1 MILIV
6 DDDRTN
12 CRIAQHILEQ
22 KFQIDICY
30 SGEDAL
36 SFLDTSEELPDM
48 ILLDLHMPKMD
59 GFEVIENL
67 HKRDKCKDIPVI
79 LLTSDN
85 DRDTEVK
92 GFKLGASDFISK
104 PYVTEIM
111 LQRIERIL
119 QFNLLQKHLQKEV
132 DKQTRTAELH
142 SEKLERLSIQLVQ
155 TLVGTIDAKDKYTNG
170 HSVRVAEYAKEI
182 LKRNGGSERDN
193 REIYYMGLLHD
204 IGKIGISDEIINKT
218 GKLTDNEYNEI
229 KRHPSIGYEILKN
242 ISEIPEIAVGAKWHH
257 ERYDGKGYPDGL
269 RGEEIPN
276 VARII
281 GVADAYDAMTS
292 NRSYRRALP
301 QEIVKQEFI
310 KGIGT
315 QFDPVYA
322 KIMISIMEE
331 DLEYLLREIV

>member
-1 MILIV
+1 
-6 DDDRTN
+6 
-12 CRIAQHILEQ
+12 
-22 KFQIDICY
+22 
-30 SGEDAL
+30 
-36 SFLDTSEELPDM
+36 
-48 ILLDLHMPKMD
+48 MD

-182 LKRNGGSERDN
+182 LKRN
-193 REIYYMGLLHD
+193 
-204 IGKIGISDEIINKT
+204 
-218 GKLTDNEYNEI
+218 
-229 KRHPSIGYEILKN
+229 
-242 ISEIPEIAVGAKWHH
+242 
-257 ERYDGKGYPDGL
+257 
-269 RGEEIPN
+269 
-276 VARII
+276 
-281 GVADAYDAMTS
+281 
-292 NRSYRRALP
+292 RSYRRALP